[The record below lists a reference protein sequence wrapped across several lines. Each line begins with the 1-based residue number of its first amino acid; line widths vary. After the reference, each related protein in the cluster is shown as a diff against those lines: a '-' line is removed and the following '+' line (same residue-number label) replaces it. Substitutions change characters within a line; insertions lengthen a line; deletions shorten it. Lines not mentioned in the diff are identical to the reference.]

1 MVFEMSIQDFNDQ
14 TQDHMYPHHNGVV
27 DYREGSFIS
36 EEVKGYQEP
45 GVYHS
50 DSQVGTVFIRISVP
64 ELKLQKCL
72 QFELDETVWQAKH
85 RVLSSF
91 AKDLKDSIN
100 YGLYCPPMN
109 GRAGKF
115 LDEERLLREY
125 PLQGPIG
132 FLEFKY
138 KKRVYKMMHVN
149 VRKLK
154 QLHVKSNLRHFIDYI
169 RTCNIEKVNKMTNK
183 GLDPN
188 FHDSSSGET
197 PLCLAVSMN
206 KPKSREMII
215 SLAGGGAHLDFRNKK
230 GMTALHVAV
239 IAGNTEAIKTLLDLG
254 VSPNMKDS
262 RSLTPLYYTVCHCTG
277 PGCMEMLLQERAF
290 IGSQDE
296 QGWFEIHHAC
306 RQGLVQHLEHL
317 LFYGADMDVQNASG
331 NTALHVCALHNRE
344 SCLRVLLFRGAN
356 KEILNYSSQSPYESA
371 ILAGNS
377 VIAEIIEGHKDEDV
391 VTFRETPRFSTRR
404 RDSVASAA
412 MFALYRS
419 RSDPRINHILISPSS
434 STNSFSHLHNSQNM
448 DSYSGSR
455 GTDSPCSMSL
465 SSSSSG
471 PGFFGKGA
479 SASFPLR
486 RPMSVCQSHFP
497 DHNKPSCLSQFE
509 IIKSRLTPANSFR
522 SVQSR
527 DRLDFEFHKDFQRR
541 LSLQIEMRQKI
552 QKYQNLTVPKS
563 PGTAHWDTDQGSDS
577 QSTILSPSMESIN
590 SVRSH
595 SPSLST
601 FSSHSRN
608 LYSSSQ
614 TRNVYN
620 KSHSSGDNGKYARD
634 RSKSPNNFTGQ
645 SSVCTSDSTIYR
657 VISKPKRN
665 RMPWKNEGHVDVV
678 KQEEIYHNS
687 RIYSESYDKCRS
699 LPANKSQVSRQ
710 TSAPAGDSHSSYISA
725 DHCPPEATL
734 ELETDHIFVC
744 IERYVPRTPEEL
756 ALEKGDIVEVLGVG
770 EQGFWE
776 GRVNGNEGMFPSNYV
791 QEVKLRRKAGSL
803 GDLVSAARH
812 DMMLNRNTL
821 AAIVPN
827 FSEYAPR
834 SVVLQKGP
842 EGYGFVLR
850 GAKSQTHAT
859 GELDFRPT
867 AEFPALQYLDSVDPG
882 SRADRVG
889 LKTGDFIL
897 EINGENVVRASH
909 DRVVQLIR
917 HSGDTLA
924 LKVVTVKPLEKPDHW
939 LQHHNGTMTLPN
951 RGGPKR
957 QAPQP
962 PQRDPQTSLSVGKAQ
977 GKQYA
982 EGMAELDQL
991 DLALAEYE
999 KQSVHSAV
1007 SSDQKTA
1014 SIRSKHSAKRV
1025 SCVELDKI
1033 ENPDSK
1039 AATTKGKGKD
1049 YMSPSEIRI
1058 QKYHHKKGANLERSS
1073 STPSLVD
1080 KKTEAVYATPTV
1092 PSTEQ
1097 NDMGHRRSSSGAAI
1111 SHIYATPGER
1121 PRAPPPPPPAGT
1133 STSSPKRPAPAPPT
1147 RPQAEIISISTDRR
1161 KSSLT
1166 SMTDSVHS
1174 VEKPASEYESS
1185 FRPGISAQLST
1196 EPKISTLSLQ
1206 QVKLRSHNR
1215 NSSQVSVQSTDSGE
1229 SKRSEEKLGVTF
1241 AEDKVQ
1247 DQAHLFL
1254 QKHPNAQLLVTTNI
1268 HAKNKDRK
1276 MSEPEPDYD
1285 SDENDAKVK
1294 SKVTVISVGGGV
1306 ENSKKYTVKSDIPSG
1321 EGGMFIPPPP
1331 SEPAPKPPSQKPP
1344 SPLPKPAKQ
1353 DIDIKLSLS
1362 TEKKDMEQSI
1372 TKNVETSS
1380 VKSEETALSS
1390 STVKFSEPEPRNIPP
1405 APPAPPPP
1413 PPAPPA
1419 PPPPGVMA
1427 PEEKP
1432 KTPPP
1437 VFEKKPKNPVQGI
1450 PSKAIMDAVAQRKTR
1465 IEAEGMKISKGPNK
1479 EAPVKDGNDLRNRML
1494 DNTHSAILAAV
1505 AKRRA
1510 VLEEKDSEHTVA
1522 DEIENRLQ
1530 KTKKLQSAKYYF
1542 SSESIQKK
1550 DTEKTN
1556 KVGTKTETNAKEIT
1570 PTIVKPTTPTSISPI
1585 TTKPPSPVPSKKT
1598 KPPSPVPSKKT
1609 KPPSPVPSKKTKP
1622 PSPVPPRKISPSIP
1636 GAKTLPTATKT
1647 AKPTATKATE
1657 KTQTAPKPIYISSTK
1672 PPSPKLKKAPS
1683 PIPVQSRAPETSPDK
1698 AKATSHEKSST
1709 VGEGKGVEKDENED
1723 LLAKAEKVR
1732 QDWLQKKS
1740 SSTSL
1745 KSPRDVTRNPSKL
1758 NSPRRTTSKA
1768 GAKTDNLDTKESS
1781 APKMNGMTLPLNKE
1795 ENKSTSVQSKPSNSA
1810 KGLVQVQS
1818 AKSSDKSGITPMKTS
1833 KDSEVLLKTKNIRD
1847 RIANFEKGKPAVN
1860 GKSDSDSKIP
1870 VHGVT
1875 LDSSITDKSPALPPP
1890 PEFGDA
1896 VQLEIIPPPSGFNL
1910 TDNLE
1915 SPTYSSA
1922 FHHSDSSSVST
1933 LSTLSDDHMDNKTK
1947 HSYEDL
1953 IAPPPPGFD
1962 DNSEDSGVIPPP
1974 PDFGESK
1981 PAMKSNNKTYNKPFL
1996 SKPLSGWQCLDVLDW
2011 LDSIQ
2016 MAQYKK
2022 SFQQH
2027 CIDGKKLGGLQRN
2040 DYIQLGVTQVGHRM
2054 SMERAIK
2061 KASNII
2067 TGTHL

>member
-471 PGFFGKGA
+471 P
-479 SASFPLR
+479 
-486 RPMSVCQSHFP
+486 
-497 DHNKPSCLSQFE
+497 
-509 IIKSRLTPANSFR
+509 
-522 SVQSR
+522 
-527 DRLDFEFHKDFQRR
+527 
-541 LSLQIEMRQKI
+541 
-552 QKYQNLTVPKS
+552 
-563 PGTAHWDTDQGSDS
+563 
-577 QSTILSPSMESIN
+577 
-590 SVRSH
+590 
-595 SPSLST
+595 
-601 FSSHSRN
+601 
-608 LYSSSQ
+608 
-614 TRNVYN
+614 
-620 KSHSSGDNGKYARD
+620 
-634 RSKSPNNFTGQ
+634 
-645 SSVCTSDSTIYR
+645 
-657 VISKPKRN
+657 
-665 RMPWKNEGHVDVV
+665 
-678 KQEEIYHNS
+678 
-687 RIYSESYDKCRS
+687 
-699 LPANKSQVSRQ
+699 
-710 TSAPAGDSHSSYISA
+710 
-725 DHCPPEATL
+725 
-734 ELETDHIFVC
+734 
-744 IERYVPRTPEEL
+744 
-756 ALEKGDIVEVLGVG
+756 VLGVG

>member
-1 MVFEMSIQDFNDQ
+1 MVFEMSIQDFDDR
-14 TQDHMYPHHNGVV
+14 THDHMYPHQNGGV

-36 EEVKGYQEP
+36 DEVKGYQES

-72 QFELDETVWQAKH
+72 QFELDETVWQAKQ
-85 RVLSSF
+85 RILGSF

-154 QLHVKSNLRHFIDYI
+154 QLHVKSNLRHFIDYV
-169 RTCNIEKVNKMTNK
+169 RTCNIEKLNKMSNK

-188 FHDSSSGET
+188 FHDSSTGET
-197 PLCLAVSMN
+197 PLCLAASMN
-206 KPKSREMII
+206 KPKCRELII
-215 SLAGGGAHLDFRNKK
+215 CLAGGGAHLDFRNKK

-254 VSPNMKDS
+254 VSPNIKDS
-262 RSLTPLYYTVCHCTG
+262 RSLTPLYYTVCHCST

-356 KEILNYSSQSPYESA
+356 KEILNYSNQSPYESA
-371 ILAGNS
+371 ILAGNDA
-377 VIAEIIEGHKDEDV
+377 IAEIIEGHKNDDV
-391 VTFRETPRFSTRR
+391 VPFRETPRFSTRR

-412 MFALYRS
+412 MYALYRS
-419 RSDPRINHILISPSS
+419 RSDPRINQILISPSS
-434 STNSFSHLHNSQNM
+434 STQSFSHLHNSLTT

-471 PGFFGKGA
+471 P
-479 SASFPLR
+479 
-486 RPMSVCQSHFP
+486 
-497 DHNKPSCLSQFE
+497 
-509 IIKSRLTPANSFR
+509 
-522 SVQSR
+522 
-527 DRLDFEFHKDFQRR
+527 
-541 LSLQIEMRQKI
+541 
-552 QKYQNLTVPKS
+552 
-563 PGTAHWDTDQGSDS
+563 
-577 QSTILSPSMESIN
+577 
-590 SVRSH
+590 
-595 SPSLST
+595 
-601 FSSHSRN
+601 
-608 LYSSSQ
+608 
-614 TRNVYN
+614 
-620 KSHSSGDNGKYARD
+620 
-634 RSKSPNNFTGQ
+634 
-645 SSVCTSDSTIYR
+645 
-657 VISKPKRN
+657 
-665 RMPWKNEGHVDVV
+665 
-678 KQEEIYHNS
+678 
-687 RIYSESYDKCRS
+687 
-699 LPANKSQVSRQ
+699 
-710 TSAPAGDSHSSYISA
+710 
-725 DHCPPEATL
+725 
-734 ELETDHIFVC
+734 
-744 IERYVPRTPEEL
+744 
-756 ALEKGDIVEVLGVG
+756 VLGVG

-791 QEVKLRRKAGSL
+791 HEVKLRRKAGSL
-803 GDLVSAARH
+803 GDLVSASRH

-850 GAKSQTHAT
+850 GAKSQTQAT
-859 GELDFRPT
+859 GELDFRPS

-882 SRADRVG
+882 SRADRAG

-917 HSGDTLA
+917 QSGDTLA

-951 RGGPKR
+951 RGGARR

-977 GKQYA
+977 GKQFT
-982 EGMAELDQL
+982 EGMAELERTVQELNSSTEDQL
-991 DLALAEYE
+991 DIALAEYE
-999 KQSVHSAV
+999 RQTVQSVV

-1025 SCVELDKI
+1025 SCIELDKI

-1039 AATTKGKGKD
+1039 AATTKGKVKD

-1058 QKYHHKKGANLERSS
+1058 QKYHHKKAGGNLERSS

-1080 KKTEAVYATPTV
+1080 KKNEAVYATPTV

-1097 NDMGHRRSSSGAAI
+1097 NDIGHRRSSSGAAV

-1121 PRAPPPPPPAGT
+1121 PKAPPPPPPSGS
-1133 STSSPKRPAPAPPT
+1133 STPSPKRPAPAPPE
-1147 RPQAEIISISTDRR
+1147 RPHSEIISISTDRR
-1161 KSSLT
+1161 KSSL
-1166 SMTDSVHS
+1166 SSVTDSLLS
-1174 VEKPASEYESS
+1174 TEKPASEYESS
-1185 FRPGISAQLST
+1185 FRPGISAQLTT
-1196 EPKISTLSLQ
+1196 EPKMSTPSLQ
-1206 QVKLRSHNR
+1206 QAKLRSHNR
-1215 NSSQVSVQSTDSGE
+1215 NSSQVSVNSNDSGG
-1229 SKRSEEKLGVTF
+1229 SKRSDEKLGVTF
-1241 AEDKVQ
+1241 ADDKVQ
-1247 DQAHLFL
+1247 DHANLFL
-1254 QKHPNAQLLVTTNI
+1254 QKHPNAQLLVTADV

-1285 SDENDAKVK
+1285 SDENDDKVK
-1294 SKVTVISVGGGV
+1294 NKVTVISVGGGS
-1306 ENSKKYTVKSDIPSG
+1306 EGSKKYTVKSDIPSG
-1321 EGGMFIPPPP
+1321 GGGMVIPPPP
-1331 SEPAPKPPSQKPP
+1331 SEPAPKPPSHKPP

-1353 DIDIKLSLS
+1353 DTEIKVSFS
-1362 TEKKDMEQSI
+1362 TENKVIENFV
-1372 TKNVETSS
+1372 KNNETSA
-1380 VKSEETALSS
+1380 VKSEETVTFSS
-1390 STVKFSEPEPRNIPP
+1390 KTPEPEPLNAPP

-1419 PPPPGVMA
+1419 PGVSA
-1427 PEEKP
+1427 PVEKP

-1437 VFEKKPKNPVQGI
+1437 VSEKKPKPAVQGI
-1450 PSKAIMDAVAQRKTR
+1450 PSKDIMAAVAQRKTR
-1465 IEAEGMKISKGPNK
+1465 IESEGMKISTGPNK
-1479 EAPVKDGNDLRNRML
+1479 EAPVKDGKDLRNRMI

-1510 VLEEKDSEHTVA
+1510 LLEEKESDHSVA
-1522 DEIENRLQ
+1522 EEIENRLQ
-1530 KTKKLQSAKYYF
+1530 KTKKLQSAKYFF

-1550 DTEKTN
+1550 EAEKTN
-1556 KVGTKTETNAKEIT
+1556 KVETKTETSAKDIT
-1570 PTIVKPTTPTSISPI
+1570 PTIVKPTTPTSVSSK

-1598 KPPSPVPSKKT
+1598 KPPSP
-1609 KPPSPVPSKKTKP
+1609 SPA
-1622 PSPVPPRKISPSIP
+1622 RKISPPTP
-1636 GAKTLPTATKT
+1636 GAKTLPSATKT
-1647 AKPTATKATE
+1647 TAAPSTTKTVE
-1657 KTQTAPKPIYISSTK
+1657 KTQNAPKPIYSSSAK

-1683 PIPVQSRAPETSPDK
+1683 PIPVKSPVTETTPDKPK
-1698 AKATSHEKSST
+1698 AKAPATPTSSKKEK
-1709 VGEGKGVEKDENED
+1709 EEVEKDENED
-1723 LLAKAEKVR
+1723 LLAKAEKAR
-1732 QDWLQKKS
+1732 QDYLQKKS

-1758 NSPRRTTSKA
+1758 NSPRRTASKA
-1768 GAKTDNLDTKESS
+1768 GTKTESSETKKESS
-1781 APKMNGMTLPLNKE
+1781 SSTKITPKTNGMTLPLKNE
-1795 ENKSTSVQSKPSNSA
+1795 ESNGKSVPKNQANT
-1810 KGLVQVQS
+1810 
-1818 AKSSDKSGITPMKTS
+1818 AKSPVQIQSTKSQNRSGITPMKTS
-1833 KDSEVLLKTKNIRD
+1833 KDSDVLMKTKNIKD
-1847 RIANFEKGKPAVN
+1847 RIANFEKDKPLVN
-1860 GKSDSDSKIP
+1860 GKSDGNSKIP

-1875 LDSSITDKSPALPPP
+1875 VDSSLTDKSPALPPP

-1896 VQLEIIPPPSGFNL
+1896 LQLEIIPPPSGFNVND
-1910 TDNLE
+1910 TLE
-1915 SPTYSSA
+1915 SPTYTSA

-1933 LSTLSDDHMDNKTK
+1933 LSTLSDDHIDTKTK
-1947 HSYEDL
+1947 HFYEDL

-1962 DNSEDSGVIPPP
+1962 DNSEDTVPSVIPPP
-1974 PDFGESK
+1974 PDFGGNK
-1981 PAMKSNNKTYNKPFL
+1981 PAQKSNKTVNKPFL
-1996 SKPLSGWQCLDVLDW
+1996 SKPISNWQCLDVLDW
-2011 LDSIQ
+2011 LDSIE

-2027 CIDGKKLGGLQRN
+2027 CIDGKKLNGLQRN

-2054 SMERAIK
+2054 MMERAIK
-2061 KASNII
+2061 KASNIV

>member
-1 MVFEMSIQDFNDQ
+1 MVFEMSIQDFDDQ
-14 TQDHMYPHHNGVV
+14 TQDHLFPHRNGGV

-72 QFELDETVWQAKH
+72 QFELDETVWQAKQ
-85 RVLSSF
+85 RILGSF
-91 AKDLKDSIN
+91 AKDLKDAVN

-154 QLHVKSNLRHFIDYI
+154 QLHVKGNLRHFIDYVK
-169 RTCNIEKVNKMTNK
+169 TGNLEKVNKVTNK

-188 FHDSSSGET
+188 FHDSGTGET
-197 PLCLAVSMN
+197 PLCLAVSMC
-206 KPKSREMII
+206 KPKCRELII

-239 IAGNTEAIKTLLDLG
+239 VAGNLEAIKTLLDLG
-254 VSPNMKDS
+254 VSPNLKDS
-262 RSLTPLYYTVCHCTG
+262 RSLTPLYYTVSHCTS
-277 PGCMEMLLQERAF
+277 PSCVEMLLQERAF

-356 KEILNYSSQSPYESA
+356 KEILNYSNQSPYECA
-371 ILAGNS
+371 ILAGNNA
-377 VIAEIIEGHKDEDV
+377 IAEILEGHKDDDV
-391 VTFRETPRFSTRR
+391 VQFRETPRFSTRR

-412 MFALYRS
+412 MYALYRS

-434 STNSFSHLHNSQNM
+434 STQSFSHLHNSQTTT

-471 PGFFGKGA
+471 P
-479 SASFPLR
+479 
-486 RPMSVCQSHFP
+486 
-497 DHNKPSCLSQFE
+497 
-509 IIKSRLTPANSFR
+509 
-522 SVQSR
+522 
-527 DRLDFEFHKDFQRR
+527 
-541 LSLQIEMRQKI
+541 
-552 QKYQNLTVPKS
+552 
-563 PGTAHWDTDQGSDS
+563 
-577 QSTILSPSMESIN
+577 
-590 SVRSH
+590 
-595 SPSLST
+595 
-601 FSSHSRN
+601 
-608 LYSSSQ
+608 
-614 TRNVYN
+614 
-620 KSHSSGDNGKYARD
+620 
-634 RSKSPNNFTGQ
+634 
-645 SSVCTSDSTIYR
+645 
-657 VISKPKRN
+657 
-665 RMPWKNEGHVDVV
+665 
-678 KQEEIYHNS
+678 
-687 RIYSESYDKCRS
+687 
-699 LPANKSQVSRQ
+699 
-710 TSAPAGDSHSSYISA
+710 
-725 DHCPPEATL
+725 
-734 ELETDHIFVC
+734 
-744 IERYVPRTPEEL
+744 
-756 ALEKGDIVEVLGVG
+756 VLGVG

-776 GRVNGNEGMFPSNYV
+776 GRVNNNEGMFPSNFV

-803 GDLVSAARH
+803 GDLVSASRH

-850 GAKSQTHAT
+850 GAKSQTQAT
-859 GELDFRPT
+859 AELDFRPS

-882 SRADRVG
+882 SRADRAG

-917 HSGDTLA
+917 QAGDTLA
-924 LKVVTVKPLEKPDHW
+924 LKVVTVKPLEKPEHW

-951 RGGPKR
+951 RGGARR

-982 EGMAELDQL
+982 EGMAELEKTVQELNSSTEDQL

-999 KQSVHSAV
+999 KQTVQSVV
-1007 SSDQKTA
+1007 SSEQKTA

-1039 AATTKGKGKD
+1039 SATSKGKAKD

-1058 QKYHHKKGANLERSS
+1058 QKYHHQKKNGNLERSS

-1080 KKTEAVYATPTV
+1080 KKEAVYATPTV
-1092 PSTEQ
+1092 PPTEQ
-1097 NDMGHRRSSSGAAI
+1097 NDMGHRRSSSGAAV

-1121 PRAPPPPPPAGT
+1121 PRAPPPPPPANAMQ
-1133 STSSPKRPAPAPPT
+1133 SSPKRPAPAPP
-1147 RPQAEIISISTDRR
+1147 RPQSEIVSISTDRR
-1161 KSSLT
+1161 KSAS
-1166 SMTDSVHS
+1166 SITDSLPS
-1174 VEKPASEYESS
+1174 SDKPSSEYESS

-1196 EPKISTLSLQ
+1196 EPKISTPSLQ

-1215 NSSQVSVQSTDSGE
+1215 NSSQVSLQSNDSGG

-1241 AEDKVQ
+1241 ADDKIQ
-1247 DQAHLFL
+1247 DHANQFL
-1254 QKHPNAQLLVTTNI
+1254 QKHPNAQLLVTADV
-1268 HAKNKDRK
+1268 HAKNKDK
-1276 MSEPEPDYD
+1276 KVSEPEPDYD
-1285 SDENDAKVK
+1285 IDESDAKTN
-1294 SKVTVISVGGGV
+1294 KVTVISVGGGIDT
-1306 ENSKKYTVKSDIPSG
+1306 SKKFTVKSDIPSG
-1321 EGGMFIPPPP
+1321 GGGRIIPPPP
-1331 SEPAPKPPSQKPP
+1331 SEPAPKPPSHKPP
-1344 SPLPKPAKQ
+1344 SPLPKPVKQ
-1353 DIDIKLSLS
+1353 DVEVRYSPLSDKKLDVDSN
-1362 TEKKDMEQSI
+1362 M
-1372 TKNVETSS
+1372 KNFETSS
-1380 VKSEETALSS
+1380 VKSEEPLY
-1390 STVKFSEPEPRNIPP
+1390 STVTKSSEPEPPKAPP

-1419 PPPPGVMA
+1419 PGVSA
-1427 PEEKP
+1427 PVEKP

-1437 VFEKKPKNPVQGI
+1437 PVMEKKPKAAVQGI
-1450 PSKAIMDAVAQRKTR
+1450 PSKDIMEAVLLRKTR
-1465 IEAEGMKISKGPNK
+1465 IESEGMKISKGPNK

-1510 VLEEKDSEHTVA
+1510 LLEEKDSDHSVA
-1522 DEIENRLQ
+1522 EDIENRLQ
-1530 KTKKLQSAKYYF
+1530 KTKKLQSAKYFF
-1542 SSESIQKK
+1542 SSETIQKK
-1550 DTEKTN
+1550 DGEKTN
-1556 KVGTKTETNAKEIT
+1556 KIETKAENGPKEIT
-1570 PTIVKPTTPTSISPI
+1570 PTIVKPATPTTVSSR

-1598 KPPSPVPSKKT
+1598 KPPSPA
-1609 KPPSPVPSKKTKP
+1609 PV
-1622 PSPVPPRKISPSIP
+1622 RKISPPTP
-1636 GAKTLPTATKT
+1636 GAKTLPSATKSTT
-1647 AKPTATKATE
+1647 AGVARTVEKAHA
-1657 KTQTAPKPIYISSTK
+1657 APKPIYSSSAK

-1683 PIPVQSRAPETSPDK
+1683 PVPVKSPVAETASDK
-1698 AKATSHEKSST
+1698 PKETKSETLANTEKK
-1709 VGEGKGVEKDENED
+1709 ERDENED
-1723 LLAKAEKVR
+1723 LLAKAEKAR
-1732 QDWLQKKS
+1732 LDWLQKKS
-1740 SSTSL
+1740 STTSL
-1745 KSPRDVTRNPSKL
+1745 KSPRDVARNPSKL
-1758 NSPRRTTSKA
+1758 NSPRRTASKA
-1768 GAKTDNLDTKESS
+1768 GANTEGTNAKKETSSPTKSTPKT
-1781 APKMNGMTLPLNKE
+1781 NGMTLPLKTEPN
-1795 ENKSTSVQSKPSNSA
+1795 NTSVQPK
-1810 KGLVQVQS
+1810 
-1818 AKSSDKSGITPMKTS
+1818 AKSPVQIQPAKSTEKSGITPMKTTKES
-1833 KDSEVLLKTKNIRD
+1833 DLLLKNKNIRD
-1847 RIANFEKGKPAVN
+1847 RIANFEKGKPVVN
-1860 GKSDSDSKIP
+1860 GKSDPDSKIP

-1875 LDSSITDKSPALPPP
+1875 VDSSVTDKSPALPPP
-1890 PEFGDA
+1890 PEFGDS

-1910 TDNLE
+1910 SDNLE
-1915 SPTYSSA
+1915 SPTYNSA

-1933 LSTLSDDHMDNKTK
+1933 LSTLSDDHVDAKMK

-1953 IAPPPPGFD
+1953 IAPPPPGFG
-1962 DNSEDSGVIPPP
+1962 DNNEDSLPSVIPPP

-1981 PAMKSNNKTYNKPFL
+1981 AGVKSNQTVNKPFL
-1996 SKPLSGWQCLDVLDW
+1996 SKPLSSWQCLDVLDW

-2016 MAQYKK
+2016 MVQYKK

-2054 SMERAIK
+2054 TMERAIK

>member
-1 MVFEMSIQDFNDQ
+1 MVFEMSIQDFDDQ
-14 TQDHMYPHHNGVV
+14 TQDHLFPHHNGGV

-72 QFELDETVWQAKH
+72 QFELDETVWQAKQ
-85 RVLSSF
+85 RILGSF
-91 AKDLKDSIN
+91 AKDLKDAVN

-154 QLHVKSNLRHFIDYI
+154 QLHVKGNLRHFIDYVK
-169 RTCNIEKVNKMTNK
+169 TGNLEKVNKMTNK

-188 FHDSSSGET
+188 FHDSGTGES
-197 PLCLAVSMN
+197 PLSLAVSMC
-206 KPKSREMII
+206 KPKCRELII

-230 GMTALHVAV
+230 GMTPLHVAV
-239 IAGNTEAIKTLLDLG
+239 VAGNTEAIKTLLDLG
-254 VSPNMKDS
+254 VSPNLKDS
-262 RSLTPLYYTVCHCTG
+262 RSLTPLYYTVSHCTS
-277 PGCMEMLLQERAF
+277 PSCMEMLLQERAF

-356 KEILNYSSQSPYESA
+356 KEILNYSNQSPYECA
-371 ILAGNS
+371 ILAGNNA
-377 VIAEIIEGHKDEDV
+377 IAEILEGHKDDDV
-391 VTFRETPRFSTRR
+391 VQFRETPRFSTRR

-412 MFALYRS
+412 MYALYRS

-434 STNSFSHLHNSQNM
+434 STQSFSHLHNSHTTT

-497 DHNKPSCLSQFE
+497 DQNRPSLSQFE
-509 IIKSRLTPANSFR
+509 IIKRRLTPANSFR
-522 SVQSR
+522 SVRSR
-527 DRLDFEFHKDFQRR
+527 DQLEQELHRDLHRR
-541 LSLQIEMRQKI
+541 LSLQFEIRKRSQF
-552 QKYQNLTVPKS
+552 YQNLTVPHANRFQNRNS
-563 PGTAHWDTDQGSDS
+563 EEGTNS
-577 QSTILSPSMESIN
+577 QSTMLSPSMESIN
-590 SVRSH
+590 SVQSQT
-595 SPSLST
+595 PSLST
-601 FSSHSRN
+601 FSSHSGKTYGSC
-608 LYSSSQ
+608 LS
-614 TRNVYN
+614 V
-620 KSHSSGDNGKYARD
+620 GDNTLHKRD
-634 RSKSPNNFTGQ
+634 SSKSPNLPIRNT
-645 SSVCTSDSTIYR
+645 VCTSDSTIYK
-657 VISKPKRN
+657 VISKPKKHRTSI
-665 RMPWKNEGHVDVV
+665 KNQTQVETTRHDDG
-678 KQEEIYHNS
+678 YGNAN
-687 RIYSESYDKCRS
+687 IYSEISSKCKGPPS
-699 LPANKSQVSRQ
+699 NNKNPVGRQ
-710 TSAPAGDSHSSYISA
+710 TSAPAGETYISSYISA
-725 DHCPPEATL
+725 DYCPPEATL
-734 ELETDHIFVC
+734 ELEVDHIYVC
-744 IERYVPRTPEEL
+744 TERYLPRTPDEL

-776 GRVNGNEGMFPSNYV
+776 GRVNNNEGMFPSNFV

-803 GDLVSAARH
+803 GDLVSASRH
-812 DMMLNRNTL
+812 DMVLNRNTL

-850 GAKSQTHAT
+850 GAKSQTQAT
-859 GELDFRPT
+859 AVELDFRPS

-882 SRADRVG
+882 SRADRAG

-917 HSGDTLA
+917 QSGDTLA
-924 LKVVTVKPLEKPDHW
+924 LKVVTVKPLEKPEHW

-951 RGGPKR
+951 RGGARR

-999 KQSVHSAV
+999 KQTVQSVV
-1007 SSDQKTA
+1007 SSEQKTA

-1039 AATTKGKGKD
+1039 SATSKGKAKD

-1058 QKYHHKKGANLERSS
+1058 QKYHHQKKNGNLERSS

-1080 KKTEAVYATPTV
+1080 KKEAVYATPTV
-1092 PSTEQ
+1092 PTTEQ
-1097 NDMGHRRSSSGAAI
+1097 NDVGHRRSSSGAAV

-1121 PRAPPPPPPAGT
+1121 PRAPPPPPPANAT
-1133 STSSPKRPAPAPPT
+1133 QSSPKRPAPAPP
-1147 RPQAEIISISTDRR
+1147 RPQSEIVSISTDRR
-1161 KSSLT
+1161 KSAS
-1166 SMTDSVHS
+1166 SITDSLPS
-1174 VEKPASEYESS
+1174 SDRPSSEYESS

-1196 EPKISTLSLQ
+1196 EPKISTPSLQ

-1215 NSSQVSVQSTDSGE
+1215 NSSQVSLQSNDSGG

-1241 AEDKVQ
+1241 ADDKIQ
-1247 DQAHLFL
+1247 DHANQFL
-1254 QKHPNAQLLVTTNI
+1254 QKHPNAQLLVTADV

-1276 MSEPEPDYD
+1276 VSEPEPDYD
-1285 SDENDAKVK
+1285 SEESDAKTN
-1294 SKVTVISVGGGV
+1294 KVTVISVGGGIDT
-1306 ENSKKYTVKSDIPSG
+1306 SKKFTVKSDIPSG
-1321 EGGMFIPPPP
+1321 GGGRVIPPPP
-1331 SEPAPKPPSQKPP
+1331 SEPAPKPPSHKPP
-1344 SPLPKPAKQ
+1344 SPLPKPVKQ
-1353 DIDIKLSLS
+1353 DIEVRYSPLSD
-1362 TEKKDMEQSI
+1362 KKVVMDSNM
-1372 TKNVETSS
+1372 KNIETSS
-1380 VKSEETALSS
+1380 VESEEPVY
-1390 STVKFSEPEPRNIPP
+1390 STVKKSSELEPPKAPP

-1419 PPPPGVMA
+1419 PGVSA
-1427 PEEKP
+1427 PVEKP

-1437 VFEKKPKNPVQGI
+1437 PVMEKKPKAAVQGI
-1450 PSKAIMDAVAQRKTR
+1450 PSKDIMEAVLLRKTR
-1465 IEAEGMKISKGPNK
+1465 IESEGMKISKGPNK

-1510 VLEEKDSEHTVA
+1510 LLEEKDSDHSVA
-1522 DEIENRLQ
+1522 EEIENRLQ
-1530 KTKKLQSAKYYF
+1530 KTKKLQSAKYFF
-1542 SSESIQKK
+1542 SSETIQKK
-1550 DTEKTN
+1550 EGEKTN
-1556 KVGTKTETNAKEIT
+1556 KIETKAENGPKEIT
-1570 PTIVKPTTPTSISPI
+1570 PTIVKPAAPTTVSSK

-1598 KPPSPVPSKKT
+1598 KPPSPA
-1609 KPPSPVPSKKTKP
+1609 PV
-1622 PSPVPPRKISPSIP
+1622 RKISPPTP
-1636 GAKTLPTATKT
+1636 GAKTLPSATKSTTSAAYT
-1647 AKPTATKATE
+1647 AGVTRTVE
-1657 KTQTAPKPIYISSTK
+1657 KTQAAPKPIYSSSAK

-1683 PIPVQSRAPETSPDK
+1683 PVPVKSPEAETASDK
-1698 AKATSHEKSST
+1698 PKETKSETLANTENDDAKKER
-1709 VGEGKGVEKDENED
+1709 DENED
-1723 LLAKAEKVR
+1723 LLAKAEKAR
-1732 QDWLQKKS
+1732 LDWLQKKS
-1740 SSTSL
+1740 STTSL
-1745 KSPRDVTRNPSKL
+1745 KSPRDVARNPSKL
-1758 NSPRRTTSKA
+1758 NSPRRTASKA
-1768 GAKTDNLDTKESS
+1768 GANTEGTNAKKETSSPTKSTPKT
-1781 APKMNGMTLPLNKE
+1781 NGMTLPLKTEPN
-1795 ENKSTSVQSKPSNSA
+1795 NTSVQPK
-1810 KGLVQVQS
+1810 
-1818 AKSSDKSGITPMKTS
+1818 AKSPVQIQPAKPTEKSGITPMKTTKES
-1833 KDSEVLLKTKNIRD
+1833 DLLLKNKNIRD
-1847 RIANFEKGKPAVN
+1847 RIANFEKGKPVVN
-1860 GKSDSDSKIP
+1860 GKSDPDSKIP

-1875 LDSSITDKSPALPPP
+1875 VDSSVTDKSPAFPPP
-1890 PEFGDA
+1890 PEFGDS

-1910 TDNLE
+1910 SDNLE
-1915 SPTYSSA
+1915 SPTYNSA

-1933 LSTLSDDHMDNKTK
+1933 LSTLSDDHVDAKMK

-1953 IAPPPPGFD
+1953 IAPPPPGFG
-1962 DNSEDSGVIPPP
+1962 DNNEDSLPSVIPPP

-1981 PAMKSNNKTYNKPFL
+1981 PSVKSNQTVNKPFL
-1996 SKPLSGWQCLDVLDW
+1996 SKPLSSWQCLDVLDW
-2011 LDSIQ
+2011 LDNIQ

-2054 SMERAIK
+2054 TMERAIK

>member
-1 MVFEMSIQDFNDQ
+1 MVFEMSIQDFDDQ
-14 TQDHMYPHHNGVV
+14 TQDHLFPHRNGGV

-72 QFELDETVWQAKH
+72 QFELDETVWQAKQ
-85 RVLSSF
+85 RILGSF
-91 AKDLKDSIN
+91 AKDLKDAVN

-154 QLHVKSNLRHFIDYI
+154 QLHVKGNLRHFIDYVK
-169 RTCNIEKVNKMTNK
+169 TGNLEKVNKMTNK

-188 FHDSSSGET
+188 FHDSGTGET
-197 PLCLAVSMN
+197 PLCLAVSMC
-206 KPKSREMII
+206 KPKCRELII

-239 IAGNTEAIKTLLDLG
+239 VAGNLEAIKTLLDLG
-254 VSPNMKDS
+254 VSPNLKDS
-262 RSLTPLYYTVCHCTG
+262 RSLTPLYYTVSHCTS
-277 PGCMEMLLQERAF
+277 PSCVEMLLQERAF

-356 KEILNYSSQSPYESA
+356 KEILNYSNQSPYECA
-371 ILAGNS
+371 ILAGNNA
-377 VIAEIIEGHKDEDV
+377 IAEILEGHKDDDV
-391 VTFRETPRFSTRR
+391 VQFRETPRFSTRR

-412 MFALYRS
+412 MYALYRS

-434 STNSFSHLHNSQNM
+434 STQSFSHLHNSQTTT

-471 PGFFGKGA
+471 P
-479 SASFPLR
+479 
-486 RPMSVCQSHFP
+486 
-497 DHNKPSCLSQFE
+497 
-509 IIKSRLTPANSFR
+509 
-522 SVQSR
+522 
-527 DRLDFEFHKDFQRR
+527 
-541 LSLQIEMRQKI
+541 
-552 QKYQNLTVPKS
+552 
-563 PGTAHWDTDQGSDS
+563 
-577 QSTILSPSMESIN
+577 
-590 SVRSH
+590 
-595 SPSLST
+595 
-601 FSSHSRN
+601 
-608 LYSSSQ
+608 
-614 TRNVYN
+614 
-620 KSHSSGDNGKYARD
+620 
-634 RSKSPNNFTGQ
+634 
-645 SSVCTSDSTIYR
+645 
-657 VISKPKRN
+657 
-665 RMPWKNEGHVDVV
+665 
-678 KQEEIYHNS
+678 
-687 RIYSESYDKCRS
+687 
-699 LPANKSQVSRQ
+699 
-710 TSAPAGDSHSSYISA
+710 
-725 DHCPPEATL
+725 
-734 ELETDHIFVC
+734 
-744 IERYVPRTPEEL
+744 
-756 ALEKGDIVEVLGVG
+756 VLGVG

-776 GRVNGNEGMFPSNYV
+776 GRVNNNEGMFPSNFV

-803 GDLVSAARH
+803 GDLVSASRH

-850 GAKSQTHAT
+850 GAKSQTQAT
-859 GELDFRPT
+859 AELDFRPS
-867 AEFPALQYLDSVDPG
+867 AEFPALQYLDNVDPG
-882 SRADRVG
+882 SRADRAG

-917 HSGDTLA
+917 QAGDTLA
-924 LKVVTVKPLEKPDHW
+924 LKVVTVKPLEKPEHW

-951 RGGPKR
+951 RGGARR

-982 EGMAELDQL
+982 EGMAELEKTVQELNSSTEDQL

-999 KQSVHSAV
+999 KQTVQSVV
-1007 SSDQKTA
+1007 SSEQKTA

-1039 AATTKGKGKD
+1039 SATSKGKAKD

-1058 QKYHHKKGANLERSS
+1058 QKYHHQKKNGNLERSS

-1080 KKTEAVYATPTV
+1080 KKEAVYATPTV
-1092 PSTEQ
+1092 PPTEQ
-1097 NDMGHRRSSSGAAI
+1097 NDMGHRRSSSGAAV

-1121 PRAPPPPPPAGT
+1121 PRAPPPPPPANAMQ
-1133 STSSPKRPAPAPPT
+1133 SSPKRPAPAPP
-1147 RPQAEIISISTDRR
+1147 RPQSEIVSISTDRR
-1161 KSSLT
+1161 KSAS
-1166 SMTDSVHS
+1166 SITDSLPS
-1174 VEKPASEYESS
+1174 SDKPSSEYESS

-1196 EPKISTLSLQ
+1196 EPKISTPSLQ

-1215 NSSQVSVQSTDSGE
+1215 NSSQVSLQSNDSGG

-1241 AEDKVQ
+1241 ADDKIQ
-1247 DQAHLFL
+1247 DHANQFL
-1254 QKHPNAQLLVTTNI
+1254 QKHPNAQLLVTADV
-1268 HAKNKDRK
+1268 HAKNKDK
-1276 MSEPEPDYD
+1276 KVSEPEPDYD
-1285 SDENDAKVK
+1285 IDESDAKTN
-1294 SKVTVISVGGGV
+1294 KVTVISVGGGIDT
-1306 ENSKKYTVKSDIPSG
+1306 SKKFTVKSDIPSG
-1321 EGGMFIPPPP
+1321 GGGRIIPPPP
-1331 SEPAPKPPSQKPP
+1331 SEPAPKPPSHKPP
-1344 SPLPKPAKQ
+1344 SPLPKPVKQ
-1353 DIDIKLSLS
+1353 DVELRYSPLSDKKLDVDSN
-1362 TEKKDMEQSI
+1362 M
-1372 TKNVETSS
+1372 KNFETSS
-1380 VKSEETALSS
+1380 VKSEEPLY
-1390 STVKFSEPEPRNIPP
+1390 STVTKSSEPEPPKAPP

-1419 PPPPGVMA
+1419 PGVSA
-1427 PEEKP
+1427 PVEKP

-1437 VFEKKPKNPVQGI
+1437 PVMEKKPKAAVQGI
-1450 PSKAIMDAVAQRKTR
+1450 PSKDIMEAVLLRKTR
-1465 IEAEGMKISKGPNK
+1465 IESEGMKISKGPNK

-1510 VLEEKDSEHTVA
+1510 LLEEKDSDHSVA
-1522 DEIENRLQ
+1522 EDIENRLQ
-1530 KTKKLQSAKYYF
+1530 KTKKLQSAKYFF
-1542 SSESIQKK
+1542 SSETIQKK
-1550 DTEKTN
+1550 DGEKTN
-1556 KVGTKTETNAKEIT
+1556 KIETKAENGPKEIT
-1570 PTIVKPTTPTSISPI
+1570 PTIVKPATPTTVSSR

-1598 KPPSPVPSKKT
+1598 KPPSPA
-1609 KPPSPVPSKKTKP
+1609 PV
-1622 PSPVPPRKISPSIP
+1622 RKISPPTP
-1636 GAKTLPTATKT
+1636 GAKTLPSATKSTTSAAST
-1647 AKPTATKATE
+1647 AGVARTVEKAHA
-1657 KTQTAPKPIYISSTK
+1657 APKPIYSSSAK

-1683 PIPVQSRAPETSPDK
+1683 PVPVKSPVAETASDK
-1698 AKATSHEKSST
+1698 PKETKSETLANTEKK
-1709 VGEGKGVEKDENED
+1709 ERDENED
-1723 LLAKAEKVR
+1723 LLAKAEKAR
-1732 QDWLQKKS
+1732 LDWLQKKS
-1740 SSTSL
+1740 STTSL
-1745 KSPRDVTRNPSKL
+1745 KSPRDVARNPSKL
-1758 NSPRRTTSKA
+1758 NSPRRTASKA
-1768 GAKTDNLDTKESS
+1768 GANTEGTNAKKETSSPTKSTPKT
-1781 APKMNGMTLPLNKE
+1781 NGMTLPLKTEPN
-1795 ENKSTSVQSKPSNSA
+1795 NTSVQPK
-1810 KGLVQVQS
+1810 
-1818 AKSSDKSGITPMKTS
+1818 AKSPVQIQPAKSTEKSGITPMKTTKES
-1833 KDSEVLLKTKNIRD
+1833 DLLLKNKNIRD
-1847 RIANFEKGKPAVN
+1847 RIANFEKGKPVVN
-1860 GKSDSDSKIP
+1860 GKSDPDSKIP

-1875 LDSSITDKSPALPPP
+1875 VDSSVTDKSPALPPP
-1890 PEFGDA
+1890 PEFGDS

-1910 TDNLE
+1910 SDNLE
-1915 SPTYSSA
+1915 SPTYNSA

-1933 LSTLSDDHMDNKTK
+1933 LSTLSDDHVDAKMK

-1953 IAPPPPGFD
+1953 IAPPPPGFG
-1962 DNSEDSGVIPPP
+1962 DNNEDSLPSVIPPP

-1981 PAMKSNNKTYNKPFL
+1981 AGVKSNQTVNKPFL
-1996 SKPLSGWQCLDVLDW
+1996 SKPLSSWQCLDVLDW

-2054 SMERAIK
+2054 TMERAIK

>member
-1 MVFEMSIQDFNDQ
+1 MVFEMSIQDFDDR
-14 TQDHMYPHHNGVV
+14 THDHMYPHQNGGV

-36 EEVKGYQEP
+36 DEVKGYQES

-72 QFELDETVWQAKH
+72 QFELDETVWQAKQ
-85 RVLSSF
+85 RILGSF

-154 QLHVKSNLRHFIDYI
+154 QLHVKSNLRHFIDYV
-169 RTCNIEKVNKMTNK
+169 RTCNIEKLNKISNK

-188 FHDSSSGET
+188 FHDSSTGET
-197 PLCLAVSMN
+197 PLCLAASMN
-206 KPKSREMII
+206 KPKCRELII
-215 SLAGGGAHLDFRNKK
+215 CLAGGGAHLDFRNKK

-254 VSPNMKDS
+254 VSPNIKDS
-262 RSLTPLYYTVCHCTG
+262 RSLTPLYYTVCHCSS

-344 SCLRVLLFRGAN
+344 SCLRVLLFRGAS
-356 KEILNYSSQSPYESA
+356 KEILNYSNQSPYESA
-371 ILAGNS
+371 ILAGNDAL
-377 VIAEIIEGHKDEDV
+377 AEIIEGHKNEDV
-391 VTFRETPRFSTRR
+391 VPFRETPRFSTRR

-412 MFALYRS
+412 MYALYRS
-419 RSDPRINHILISPSS
+419 RSDPRINQILISPSS
-434 STNSFSHLHNSQNM
+434 STQSFSHLHNSM
-448 DSYSGSR
+448 TTDSYSGSR

-471 PGFFGKGA
+471 P
-479 SASFPLR
+479 
-486 RPMSVCQSHFP
+486 
-497 DHNKPSCLSQFE
+497 
-509 IIKSRLTPANSFR
+509 
-522 SVQSR
+522 
-527 DRLDFEFHKDFQRR
+527 
-541 LSLQIEMRQKI
+541 
-552 QKYQNLTVPKS
+552 
-563 PGTAHWDTDQGSDS
+563 
-577 QSTILSPSMESIN
+577 
-590 SVRSH
+590 
-595 SPSLST
+595 
-601 FSSHSRN
+601 
-608 LYSSSQ
+608 
-614 TRNVYN
+614 
-620 KSHSSGDNGKYARD
+620 
-634 RSKSPNNFTGQ
+634 
-645 SSVCTSDSTIYR
+645 
-657 VISKPKRN
+657 
-665 RMPWKNEGHVDVV
+665 
-678 KQEEIYHNS
+678 
-687 RIYSESYDKCRS
+687 
-699 LPANKSQVSRQ
+699 
-710 TSAPAGDSHSSYISA
+710 
-725 DHCPPEATL
+725 
-734 ELETDHIFVC
+734 
-744 IERYVPRTPEEL
+744 
-756 ALEKGDIVEVLGVG
+756 VLGVG

-791 QEVKLRRKAGSL
+791 HEVKLRRKAGSL
-803 GDLVSAARH
+803 GDLVSASRH

-850 GAKSQTHAT
+850 GAKSQTQAT
-859 GELDFRPT
+859 GELDFRPS

-882 SRADRVG
+882 SRADRAG

-917 HSGDTLA
+917 QSGDTLA

-951 RGGPKR
+951 RGGTRR

-977 GKQYA
+977 GKQFT
-982 EGMAELDQL
+982 EGMAELERTVQELNSSTEDQL

-999 KQSVHSAV
+999 RQTVQSVV

-1039 AATTKGKGKD
+1039 AATTKGKVKD

-1058 QKYHHKKGANLERSS
+1058 QKYHHKKAGGNLERSS

-1080 KKTEAVYATPTV
+1080 KKNEAVYATPTV

-1097 NDMGHRRSSSGAAI
+1097 NDIGHRRSSSGAAI

-1121 PRAPPPPPPAGT
+1121 PKAPPPPPPSGS
-1133 STSSPKRPAPAPPT
+1133 STPSPKRPAPAPPE
-1147 RPQAEIISISTDRR
+1147 RPQSEIISISTDRR
-1161 KSSLT
+1161 KSSL
-1166 SMTDSVHS
+1166 SSVTDSLLS
-1174 VEKPASEYESS
+1174 TEKPASEYESS
-1185 FRPGISAQLST
+1185 FRPGISAQLTT
-1196 EPKISTLSLQ
+1196 EPKMSTPSLQ
-1206 QVKLRSHNR
+1206 QAKLRSHNR
-1215 NSSQVSVQSTDSGE
+1215 NSSQVSVNSNDSGG

-1241 AEDKVQ
+1241 ADDKVQ
-1247 DQAHLFL
+1247 DHANLFL
-1254 QKHPNAQLLVTTNI
+1254 QKHPNAQLLVTADV

-1285 SDENDAKVK
+1285 SDENDDKVK
-1294 SKVTVISVGGGV
+1294 SKVTVISVGGGS
-1306 ENSKKYTVKSDIPSG
+1306 EGSKKYTVKSDIPSG
-1321 EGGMFIPPPP
+1321 GGGMVIPPPP
-1331 SEPAPKPPSQKPP
+1331 SEPAPKPPGHKPP

-1353 DIDIKLSLS
+1353 DTDIKISFS
-1362 TEKKDMEQSI
+1362 TEKKVIEENFV
-1372 TKNVETSS
+1372 KNNETSS
-1380 VKSEETALSS
+1380 VKSEETVSFSS
-1390 STVKFSEPEPRNIPP
+1390 KTPEPEPLNVPP

-1413 PPAPPA
+1413 PPPPPA
-1419 PPPPGVMA
+1419 PDVSA
-1427 PEEKP
+1427 HVEKP

-1437 VFEKKPKNPVQGI
+1437 VSEKKPKSVVQGI
-1450 PSKAIMDAVAQRKTR
+1450 PSKDIMAAVAQRKTR
-1465 IEAEGMKISKGPNK
+1465 IESEGLKISTGPNK
-1479 EAPVKDGNDLRNRML
+1479 EAPVKDGKDLRNRMI

-1510 VLEEKDSEHTVA
+1510 LLEEKESDHSVA
-1522 DEIENRLQ
+1522 EEIENRLQ
-1530 KTKKLQSAKYYF
+1530 KTKKLQSAKYFF

-1550 DTEKTN
+1550 EAEKLN
-1556 KVGTKTETNAKEIT
+1556 KVETKTETSAKEIT
-1570 PTIVKPTTPTSISPI
+1570 PTIVKPTTPTAVSPK

-1598 KPPSPVPSKKT
+1598 KPPSP
-1609 KPPSPVPSKKTKP
+1609 SPV
-1622 PSPVPPRKISPSIP
+1622 RKISPPTP
-1636 GAKTLPTATKT
+1636 GAKTLPSATKT
-1647 AKPTATKATE
+1647 TTAPNPTKTVE
-1657 KTQTAPKPIYISSTK
+1657 KTQNAPKPIYSSSAK

-1683 PIPVQSRAPETSPDK
+1683 PVPIKSPAPETTPDKPK
-1698 AKATSHEKSST
+1698 AKAPATPSSPQ
-1709 VGEGKGVEKDENED
+1709 KDKKDVEKDENED
-1723 LLAKAEKVR
+1723 LLAKAEKAR

-1740 SSTSL
+1740 SSSSL
-1745 KSPRDVTRNPSKL
+1745 RSPRDVTRNPSKL
-1758 NSPRRTTSKA
+1758 NSPRRTASKA
-1768 GAKTDNLDTKESS
+1768 GTKTENSETKKESPS
-1781 APKMNGMTLPLNKE
+1781 STKTTPKTNGMTLPLKNE
-1795 ENKSTSVQSKPSNSA
+1795 ESNGTSVQNN
-1810 KGLVQVQS
+1810 QTNT
-1818 AKSSDKSGITPMKTS
+1818 AKSSLQIHSTKSPNKSGITPMKTA
-1833 KDSEVLLKTKNIRD
+1833 KDSDVLMKTRNIKD
-1847 RIANFEKGKPAVN
+1847 RIANFEKEKPLVN
-1860 GKSDSDSKIP
+1860 GKSDGNSKIP

-1875 LDSSITDKSPALPPP
+1875 VDSSLTDKSPALPPP

-1896 VQLEIIPPPSGFNL
+1896 LQLEIIPPPSGFNVND
-1910 TDNLE
+1910 TLE
-1915 SPTYSSA
+1915 SPTYNSA

-1933 LSTLSDDHMDNKTK
+1933 LSTLSDDHIDSKTK

-1962 DNSEDSGVIPPP
+1962 DNSEDTVPSVIPPP
-1974 PDFGESK
+1974 PDFGGNK
-1981 PAMKSNNKTYNKPFL
+1981 PAQKSNKTVNKPFL
-1996 SKPLSGWQCLDVLDW
+1996 SKPLSNWQCLDVLDW
-2011 LDSIQ
+2011 LDSIE

-2027 CIDGKKLGGLQRN
+2027 CIDGKKLNGLQRN

-2054 SMERAIK
+2054 MMERAIK
-2061 KASNII
+2061 KASNIV

>member
-1 MVFEMSIQDFNDQ
+1 MVFEMSIQDFDDR
-14 TQDHMYPHHNGVV
+14 THDHMYPHQNGGV

-36 EEVKGYQEP
+36 DEVKGYQES

-72 QFELDETVWQAKH
+72 QFELDETVWQAKQ
-85 RVLSSF
+85 RILGSF

-154 QLHVKSNLRHFIDYI
+154 QLHVKSNLRHFIDYV
-169 RTCNIEKVNKMTNK
+169 RTCNIEKLNKMSNK

-188 FHDSSSGET
+188 FHDSSTGET
-197 PLCLAVSMN
+197 PLCLAASMN
-206 KPKSREMII
+206 KPKCRELII
-215 SLAGGGAHLDFRNKK
+215 CLAGGGAHLDFRNKK

-254 VSPNMKDS
+254 VSPNIKDS
-262 RSLTPLYYTVCHCTG
+262 RSLTPLYYTVCHCST

-356 KEILNYSSQSPYESA
+356 KEILNYSNQSPYESA
-371 ILAGNS
+371 ILAGNDA
-377 VIAEIIEGHKDEDV
+377 IAEIIEGHKNDDV
-391 VTFRETPRFSTRR
+391 VPFRETPRFSTRR

-412 MFALYRS
+412 MYALYRS
-419 RSDPRINHILISPSS
+419 RSDPRINQILISPSS
-434 STNSFSHLHNSQNM
+434 STQSFSHLHNSLTT

-471 PGFFGKGA
+471 PGFFGKRA

-486 RPMSVCQSHFP
+486 RPKSVCQSHFP
-497 DHNKPSCLSQFE
+497 DHNRPSFQSQFE
-509 IIKSRLTPANSFR
+509 IIKKRLTPANSFR
-522 SVQSR
+522 SLQSR
-527 DRLDFEFHKDFQRR
+527 DRLDIEFHKDLQRR
-541 LSLQIEMRQKI
+541 LSLQFELRKRTQY
-552 QKYQNLTVPKS
+552 YQNLTVPRS
-563 PGTAHWDTDQGSDS
+563 HMTRSRSSDQGSDS
-577 QSTILSPSMESIN
+577 LSTILSPSMESID
-590 SVRSH
+590 SVRSQ
-595 SPSLST
+595 SPRLST
-601 FSSHSRN
+601 FSSHSGN
-608 LYSSSQ
+608 VYSSSQ
-614 TRNVYN
+614 SVEDSRNC
-620 KSHSSGDNGKYARD
+620 ARD
-634 RSKSPNNFTGQ
+634 HYKSQNTVPVRN
-645 SSVCTSDSTIYR
+645 SVCTSDCAIYS
-657 VISKPKRN
+657 VISKPKKH
-665 RMPWKNEGHVDVV
+665 RMPIKNQGRGNVC
-678 KQEEIYHNS
+678 KQEEIYSNS
-687 RIYSESYDKCRS
+687 RLSSQYQDKCKS
-699 LPANKSQVSRQ
+699 LPSKDKVSRQ
-710 TSAPAGDSHSSYISA
+710 RSAPAGDIYSFISA
-725 DHCPPEATL
+725 NHCPPEAKL

-744 IERYVPRTPEEL
+744 IERYVPRTPDEL

-791 QEVKLRRKAGSL
+791 HEVKLRRKAGSL
-803 GDLVSAARH
+803 GDLVSASRH

-850 GAKSQTHAT
+850 GAKSQTQAT
-859 GELDFRPT
+859 GELDFRPS

-882 SRADRVG
+882 SRADRAG

-917 HSGDTLA
+917 QSGDTLA

-951 RGGPKR
+951 RGGARR

-977 GKQYA
+977 GKQFT
-982 EGMAELDQL
+982 EGMAELERTVQELNSSTEDQL
-991 DLALAEYE
+991 DIALAEYE
-999 KQSVHSAV
+999 RQTVQSVV

-1025 SCVELDKI
+1025 SCIELDKI

-1039 AATTKGKGKD
+1039 AATTKGKVKD

-1058 QKYHHKKGANLERSS
+1058 QKYHHKKAGGNLERSS

-1080 KKTEAVYATPTV
+1080 KKNEAVYATPTV

-1097 NDMGHRRSSSGAAI
+1097 NDIGHRRSSSGAAV

-1121 PRAPPPPPPAGT
+1121 PKAPPPPPPSGS
-1133 STSSPKRPAPAPPT
+1133 STPSPKRPAPAPPE
-1147 RPQAEIISISTDRR
+1147 RPHSEIISISTDRR
-1161 KSSLT
+1161 KSSL
-1166 SMTDSVHS
+1166 SSVTDSLLS
-1174 VEKPASEYESS
+1174 TEKPASEYESS
-1185 FRPGISAQLST
+1185 FRPGISAQLTT
-1196 EPKISTLSLQ
+1196 EPKMSTPSLQ
-1206 QVKLRSHNR
+1206 QAKLRSHNR
-1215 NSSQVSVQSTDSGE
+1215 NSSQVSVNSNDSGG
-1229 SKRSEEKLGVTF
+1229 SKRSDEKLGVTF
-1241 AEDKVQ
+1241 ADDKVQ
-1247 DQAHLFL
+1247 DHANLFL
-1254 QKHPNAQLLVTTNI
+1254 QKHPNAQLLVTADV

-1285 SDENDAKVK
+1285 SDENDDKVK
-1294 SKVTVISVGGGV
+1294 NKVTVISVGGGS
-1306 ENSKKYTVKSDIPSG
+1306 EGSKKYTVKSDIPSG
-1321 EGGMFIPPPP
+1321 GGGMVIPPPP
-1331 SEPAPKPPSQKPP
+1331 SEPAPKPPSHKPP

-1353 DIDIKLSLS
+1353 DTEIKVSFS
-1362 TEKKDMEQSI
+1362 TENKVIENFV
-1372 TKNVETSS
+1372 KNNETSA
-1380 VKSEETALSS
+1380 VKSEETVTFSS
-1390 STVKFSEPEPRNIPP
+1390 KTPEPEPLNAPP

-1419 PPPPGVMA
+1419 PGVSA
-1427 PEEKP
+1427 PVEKP

-1437 VFEKKPKNPVQGI
+1437 VSEKKPKPAVQGI
-1450 PSKAIMDAVAQRKTR
+1450 PSKDIMAAVAQRKTR
-1465 IEAEGMKISKGPNK
+1465 IESEGMKISTGPNK
-1479 EAPVKDGNDLRNRML
+1479 EAPVKDGKDLRNRMI

-1510 VLEEKDSEHTVA
+1510 LLEEKESDHSVA
-1522 DEIENRLQ
+1522 EEIENRLQ
-1530 KTKKLQSAKYYF
+1530 KTKKLQSAKYFF

-1550 DTEKTN
+1550 EAEKTN
-1556 KVGTKTETNAKEIT
+1556 KVETKTETSAKDIT
-1570 PTIVKPTTPTSISPI
+1570 PTIVKPTTPTSVSSK

-1598 KPPSPVPSKKT
+1598 KPPSP
-1609 KPPSPVPSKKTKP
+1609 SPA
-1622 PSPVPPRKISPSIP
+1622 RKISPPTP
-1636 GAKTLPTATKT
+1636 GAKTLPSATKT
-1647 AKPTATKATE
+1647 TAAPSTTKTVE
-1657 KTQTAPKPIYISSTK
+1657 KTQNAPKPIYSSSAK

-1683 PIPVQSRAPETSPDK
+1683 PIPVKSPVTETTPDKPK
-1698 AKATSHEKSST
+1698 AKAPATPTSSKKEK
-1709 VGEGKGVEKDENED
+1709 EEVEKDENED
-1723 LLAKAEKVR
+1723 LLAKAEKAR
-1732 QDWLQKKS
+1732 QDYLQKKS

-1758 NSPRRTTSKA
+1758 NSPRRTASKA
-1768 GAKTDNLDTKESS
+1768 GTKTESSETKKESS
-1781 APKMNGMTLPLNKE
+1781 SSTKITPKTNGMTLPLKNE
-1795 ENKSTSVQSKPSNSA
+1795 ESNGKSVPKNQANT
-1810 KGLVQVQS
+1810 
-1818 AKSSDKSGITPMKTS
+1818 AKSPVQIQSTKSQNRSGITPMKTS
-1833 KDSEVLLKTKNIRD
+1833 KDSDVLMKTKNIKD
-1847 RIANFEKGKPAVN
+1847 RIANFEKDKPLVN
-1860 GKSDSDSKIP
+1860 GKSDGNSKIP

-1875 LDSSITDKSPALPPP
+1875 VDSSLTDKSPALPPP

-1896 VQLEIIPPPSGFNL
+1896 LQLEIIPPPSGFNVND
-1910 TDNLE
+1910 TLE
-1915 SPTYSSA
+1915 SPTYTSA

-1933 LSTLSDDHMDNKTK
+1933 LSTLSDDHIDTKTK
-1947 HSYEDL
+1947 HFYEDL

-1962 DNSEDSGVIPPP
+1962 DNSEDTVPSVIPPP
-1974 PDFGESK
+1974 PDFGGNK
-1981 PAMKSNNKTYNKPFL
+1981 PAQKSNKTVNKPFL
-1996 SKPLSGWQCLDVLDW
+1996 SKPISNWQCLDVLDW
-2011 LDSIQ
+2011 LDSIE

-2027 CIDGKKLGGLQRN
+2027 CIDGKKLNGLQRN

-2054 SMERAIK
+2054 MMERAIK
-2061 KASNII
+2061 KASNIV

>member
-1 MVFEMSIQDFNDQ
+1 MVFEMSIQDFHDQ
-14 TQDHMYPHHNGVV
+14 PHDHMYPHHNGGGGGL

-36 EEVKGYQEP
+36 EEVKGYQES

-72 QFELDETVWQAKH
+72 QFELDETVWQAKQ
-85 RVLSSF
+85 RILGSF

-154 QLHVKSNLRHFIDYI
+154 QLHVKGNLRHFIDYVK
-169 RTCNIEKVNKMTNK
+169 TCNLEKVNKMTNK

-188 FHDSSSGET
+188 FHDSSTGET
-197 PLCLAVSMN
+197 PLCLAVSLC
-206 KPKSREMII
+206 KPKCRELII

-230 GMTALHVAV
+230 GQTALHVAV
-239 IAGNTEAIKTLLDLG
+239 VAGNTEALKTLLDLG

-262 RSLTPLYYTVCHCTG
+262 RSLTPLYYTVSHCTS
-277 PGCMEMLLQERAF
+277 PTCMEMLLQERAF
-290 IGSQDE
+290 IGAQDE

-356 KEILNYSSQSPYESA
+356 KEILNYSNQSPYESA
-371 ILAGNS
+371 ILAGNET
-377 VIAEIIEGHKDEDV
+377 IAEILEGHKDDDV
-391 VTFRETPRFSTRR
+391 VQFRETPRFSTRR

-412 MFALYRS
+412 MYALYRS

-434 STNSFSHLHNSQNM
+434 STQSFSHLHNSQTTT

-486 RPMSVCQSHFP
+486 RPMSVCQSQFP
-497 DHNKPSCLSQFE
+497 VKNRTSLSQFE
-509 IIKSRLTPANSFR
+509 IMKKRLTPANSFR
-522 SVQSR
+522 SVRSR
-527 DRLDFEFHKDFQRR
+527 DQLEHELHKDLQRR
-541 LSLQIEMRQKI
+541 LSLQFEIRKRSQF
-552 QKYQNLTVPKS
+552 YQSLMVPDAHHGRKS
-563 PGTAHWDTDQGSDS
+563 PSYEQGSDTHS
-577 QSTILSPSMESIN
+577 AKLSPSMESIN
-590 SVRSH
+590 SVESQT
-595 SPSLST
+595 LST
-601 FSSHSRN
+601 FSSHSVN
-608 LYSSSQ
+608 AYGSCPSVGENTAQ
-614 TRNVYN
+614 
-620 KSHSSGDNGKYARD
+620 GKD
-634 RSKSPNNFTGQ
+634 CIKSPNLHPVRN
-645 SSVCTSDSTIYR
+645 SVCTSDSTIYQ
-657 VISKPKRN
+657 VISKPKKHRTSL
-665 RMPWKNEGHVDVV
+665 KNQTRYSEVC
-678 KQEEIYHNS
+678 KKEEVRVNS
-687 RIYSESYDKCRS
+687 NIYSEVSDRYKS
-699 LPANKSQVSRQ
+699 LPNRNLVGRQ
-710 TSAPAGDSHSSYISA
+710 TSAPGGYVYPPYISA
-725 DHCPPEATL
+725 NHCPPEATL
-734 ELETDHIFVC
+734 ELEADHIYVC
-744 IERYVPRTPEEL
+744 IERYIPCTPDEL

-776 GRVNGNEGMFPSNYV
+776 GRVNNNEGMFPSNFV

-803 GDLVSAARH
+803 GDLVSATRH
-812 DMMLNRNTL
+812 DMLLNRNTL

-827 FSEYAPR
+827 YSEYAPR

-850 GAKSQTHAT
+850 GAKSQTQSAA
-859 GELDFRPT
+859 ELDFRPS

-882 SRADRVG
+882 SRADRAG

-917 HSGDTLA
+917 QSGDTLA
-924 LKVVTVKPLEKPDHW
+924 LKVVTVKPLDKPDHW

-951 RGGPKR
+951 RGGAPRR

-999 KQSVHSAV
+999 KQTMQSVV
-1007 SSDQKTA
+1007 SSEQKTA

-1025 SCVELDKI
+1025 SCIELDKI

-1039 AATTKGKGKD
+1039 AATSKGKGKD
-1049 YMSPSEIRI
+1049 YMSPSEMRI
-1058 QKYHHKKGANLERSS
+1058 QKYHHKKNGNLERSS

-1080 KKTEAVYATPTV
+1080 KKNEAVYATPTV
-1092 PSTEQ
+1092 PPSEQ

-1121 PRAPPPPPPAGT
+1121 PRAPPPPPPAN
-1133 STSSPKRPAPAPPT
+1133 SANVSPKRQAPAPP
-1147 RPQAEIISISTDRR
+1147 RPQSEIISISTDRR
-1161 KSSLT
+1161 KSSLG
-1166 SMTDSVHS
+1166 SVTDSLQS
-1174 VEKPASEYESS
+1174 NDKPASEYESS

-1196 EPKISTLSLQ
+1196 EPKISTPSLQ
-1206 QVKLRSHNR
+1206 QAKLRSHNR
-1215 NSSQVSVQSTDSGE
+1215 NSSQVSVQSSDSGG
-1229 SKRSEEKLGVTF
+1229 SKRSEEKLAVTF
-1241 AEDKVQ
+1241 ADDKIH
-1247 DQAHLFL
+1247 DQANQFL
-1254 QKHPNAQLLVTTNI
+1254 QKYPNAHLVVTADV
-1268 HAKNKDRK
+1268 HGKKDKK

-1285 SDENDAKVK
+1285 IDEMESKAN
-1294 SKVTVISVGGGV
+1294 KVTVISVGGGV
-1306 ENSKKYTVKSDIPSG
+1306 DTSKKFTVKSDIPSG
-1321 EGGMFIPPPP
+1321 NGGMVIPPPP
-1331 SEPAPKPPSQKPP
+1331 SEPAPKPPSHKPP

-1353 DIDIKLSLS
+1353 SVDVRASPSAD
-1362 TEKKDMEQSI
+1362 KK
-1372 TKNVETSS
+1372 V
-1380 VKSEETALSS
+1380 VEETTIKNFETLSVESEDALYA
-1390 STVKFSEPEPRNIPP
+1390 TVSKPSKAEPPKAPP

-1419 PPPPGVMA
+1419 PGMSGPL
-1427 PEEKP
+1427 EKP

-1437 VFEKKPKNPVQGI
+1437 PVAEKKPKNPVQGI
-1450 PSKAIMDAVAQRKTR
+1450 PSKDIMEAVLQRKTR
-1465 IEAEGMKISKGPNK
+1465 IESEGMKISTGPQK

-1510 VLEEKDSEHTVA
+1510 LLEEKDSEHSVA
-1522 DEIENRLQ
+1522 EEIENRLQ

-1542 SSESIQKK
+1542 SSETIQKK
-1550 DTEKTN
+1550 EAEKTN
-1556 KVGTKTETNAKEIT
+1556 KAELKTENGPKEIT
-1570 PTIVKPTTPTSISPI
+1570 PTIVKPTTPTSVSNK
-1585 TTKPPSPVPSKKT
+1585 TMKPPSPVPSKKN
-1598 KPPSPVPSKKT
+1598 KPPSPA
-1609 KPPSPVPSKKTKP
+1609 PV
-1622 PSPVPPRKISPSIP
+1622 RKISPPAP
-1636 GAKTLPTATKT
+1636 GAKTLPSATKT
-1647 AKPTATKATE
+1647 TATTAGVSKILDKSQA
-1657 KTQTAPKPIYISSTK
+1657 APKPIYSSSAK
-1672 PPSPKLKKAPS
+1672 PPSPKMKKTPS
-1683 PIPVQSRAPETSPDK
+1683 PVPVKSPVSESAPDKPREAKSETSV
-1698 AKATSHEKSST
+1698 AKE
-1709 VGEGKGVEKDENED
+1709 GEMKEKDENED
-1723 LLAKAEKVR
+1723 LLAKAR
-1732 QDWLQKKS
+1732 ARLDWLQKKS
-1740 SSTSL
+1740 STTSL
-1745 KSPRDVTRNPSKL
+1745 KSPRDVSRNPSKV
-1758 NSPRRTTSKA
+1758 NSPRRTASKA
-1768 GAKTDNLDTKESS
+1768 GAKTESS
-1781 APKMNGMTLPLNKE
+1781 PARSVPKTNGMTLPLKAE
-1795 ENKSTSVQSKPSNSA
+1795 PEGTSVQSKSGNSA
-1810 KGLVQVQS
+1810 KSPVQIQS
-1818 AKSSDKSGITPMKTS
+1818 TKLADKSGITPMKTS
-1833 KDSEVLLKTKNIRD
+1833 KDSELLKNKNIKD
-1847 RIANFEKGKPAVN
+1847 RIANFEKGKPVVN
-1860 GKSDSDSKIP
+1860 GKLEPDSKIP

-1875 LDSSITDKSPALPPP
+1875 VDSSVTDKSPALPPP
-1890 PEFGDA
+1890 PEFGDS

-1910 TDNLE
+1910 SDNLE
-1915 SPTYSSA
+1915 SPTYNSA
-1922 FHHSDSSSVST
+1922 FHHQSDSSSVST
-1933 LSTLSDDHMDNKTK
+1933 LSTLSDDHVDGKTK
-1947 HSYEDL
+1947 HSYEEL

-1962 DNSEDSGVIPPP
+1962 DNSEDTTPSFIPPP
-1974 PDFGESK
+1974 PDFGENK
-1981 PAMKSNNKTYNKPFL
+1981 TAVKSNNNNKTVNKPFL
-1996 SKPLSGWQCLDVLDW
+1996 SKPLSSWQCLDVLDW

-2027 CIDGKKLGGLQRN
+2027 CIDGKKLSGLQRN

-2054 SMERAIK
+2054 TMERGIK

>member
-1 MVFEMSIQDFNDQ
+1 MVFEMSIQDFHDQ
-14 TQDHMYPHHNGVV
+14 PHDHMYPHHNGGGGGL

-72 QFELDETVWQAKH
+72 QFELDETVWQAKQ
-85 RVLSSF
+85 RILGSF

-154 QLHVKSNLRHFIDYI
+154 QLHVKGNLRHFIDYVK
-169 RTCNIEKVNKMTNK
+169 TCNLEKVNKMTNK

-188 FHDSSSGET
+188 FHDSSTGET
-197 PLCLAVSMN
+197 PLCLAVSLC
-206 KPKSREMII
+206 KPKCRELII

-230 GMTALHVAV
+230 GQTALHVAV
-239 IAGNTEAIKTLLDLG
+239 VAGNTEALKTLLDLG

-262 RSLTPLYYTVCHCTG
+262 RSLTPLYYTVSHCTS
-277 PGCMEMLLQERAF
+277 PTCMEMLLQERAF
-290 IGSQDE
+290 IGAQDE

-356 KEILNYSSQSPYESA
+356 KEILNYSNQSPYESA
-371 ILAGNS
+371 ILAGNET
-377 VIAEIIEGHKDEDV
+377 IAEILEGHKDDDV
-391 VTFRETPRFSTRR
+391 VQFRETPRFSTRR

-412 MFALYRS
+412 MYALYRS

-434 STNSFSHLHNSQNM
+434 STQSFSHLHNSQTTT

-471 PGFFGKGA
+471 P
-479 SASFPLR
+479 
-486 RPMSVCQSHFP
+486 
-497 DHNKPSCLSQFE
+497 
-509 IIKSRLTPANSFR
+509 
-522 SVQSR
+522 
-527 DRLDFEFHKDFQRR
+527 
-541 LSLQIEMRQKI
+541 
-552 QKYQNLTVPKS
+552 
-563 PGTAHWDTDQGSDS
+563 
-577 QSTILSPSMESIN
+577 
-590 SVRSH
+590 
-595 SPSLST
+595 
-601 FSSHSRN
+601 
-608 LYSSSQ
+608 
-614 TRNVYN
+614 
-620 KSHSSGDNGKYARD
+620 
-634 RSKSPNNFTGQ
+634 
-645 SSVCTSDSTIYR
+645 
-657 VISKPKRN
+657 
-665 RMPWKNEGHVDVV
+665 
-678 KQEEIYHNS
+678 
-687 RIYSESYDKCRS
+687 
-699 LPANKSQVSRQ
+699 
-710 TSAPAGDSHSSYISA
+710 
-725 DHCPPEATL
+725 
-734 ELETDHIFVC
+734 
-744 IERYVPRTPEEL
+744 
-756 ALEKGDIVEVLGVG
+756 VLGVG

-776 GRVNGNEGMFPSNYV
+776 GRVNNNEGMFPSNFV

-803 GDLVSAARH
+803 GDLVSATRH
-812 DMMLNRNTL
+812 DMLLNRNTL

-827 FSEYAPR
+827 YSEYAPR

-850 GAKSQTHAT
+850 GAKSQTQSAA
-859 GELDFRPT
+859 ELDFRPS

-882 SRADRVG
+882 SRADRAG

-917 HSGDTLA
+917 QSGDTLA
-924 LKVVTVKPLEKPDHW
+924 LKVVTVKPLDKPDHW

-951 RGGPKR
+951 RGGAPRR

-982 EGMAELDQL
+982 EGMAELERTVQELNSSTEDQL

-999 KQSVHSAV
+999 KQTMQSVV
-1007 SSDQKTA
+1007 SSEQKTA

-1025 SCVELDKI
+1025 SCIELDKI

-1039 AATTKGKGKD
+1039 AATSKGKGKD
-1049 YMSPSEIRI
+1049 YMSPSEMRI
-1058 QKYHHKKGANLERSS
+1058 QKYHHKKNGNLERSS

-1080 KKTEAVYATPTV
+1080 KKNEAVYATPTV
-1092 PSTEQ
+1092 PPSEQ

-1121 PRAPPPPPPAGT
+1121 PRAPPPPPPAN
-1133 STSSPKRPAPAPPT
+1133 SANVSPKRQAPAPP
-1147 RPQAEIISISTDRR
+1147 RPPSEIISISTDRR
-1161 KSSLT
+1161 KSSLG
-1166 SMTDSVHS
+1166 SVTDSLQS
-1174 VEKPASEYESS
+1174 NDKPASEYESS

-1196 EPKISTLSLQ
+1196 EPKISTPSLQ
-1206 QVKLRSHNR
+1206 QAKLRSHNR
-1215 NSSQVSVQSTDSGE
+1215 NSSQVSVQSSDSGG
-1229 SKRSEEKLGVTF
+1229 SKRSEEKLAVTF
-1241 AEDKVQ
+1241 ADDKIH
-1247 DQAHLFL
+1247 DQANQFL
-1254 QKHPNAQLLVTTNI
+1254 QKYPNAHLVVTADV
-1268 HAKNKDRK
+1268 HGKKDKK

-1285 SDENDAKVK
+1285 IDEMESKAN
-1294 SKVTVISVGGGV
+1294 KVTVISVGGGV
-1306 ENSKKYTVKSDIPSG
+1306 DTSKKFTVKSDIPSG
-1321 EGGMFIPPPP
+1321 NGGMVIPPPP
-1331 SEPAPKPPSQKPP
+1331 SEPAPKPPSHKPP

-1353 DIDIKLSLS
+1353 SVDVRASPSAD
-1362 TEKKDMEQSI
+1362 KK
-1372 TKNVETSS
+1372 V
-1380 VKSEETALSS
+1380 VEETTIKNFETLSVESEDALYA
-1390 STVKFSEPEPRNIPP
+1390 TVSKPSKAEPPKAPP

-1419 PPPPGVMA
+1419 PGMSGPL
-1427 PEEKP
+1427 EKP

-1437 VFEKKPKNPVQGI
+1437 PVAEKKPKNPVQGI
-1450 PSKAIMDAVAQRKTR
+1450 PSKDIMEAVLQRKTR
-1465 IEAEGMKISKGPNK
+1465 IESEGMKISTGPQK

-1510 VLEEKDSEHTVA
+1510 LLEEKDSEHSVA
-1522 DEIENRLQ
+1522 EEIENRLQ

-1542 SSESIQKK
+1542 SSETIQKK
-1550 DTEKTN
+1550 EAEKTN
-1556 KVGTKTETNAKEIT
+1556 KAELKTENGPKEIT
-1570 PTIVKPTTPTSISPI
+1570 PTIVKPTTPTSVSNK
-1585 TTKPPSPVPSKKT
+1585 TTKPPSPVPSKKN
-1598 KPPSPVPSKKT
+1598 KPPSPA
-1609 KPPSPVPSKKTKP
+1609 PV
-1622 PSPVPPRKISPSIP
+1622 RKINPPAP
-1636 GAKTLPTATKT
+1636 GAKTLPSATKT
-1647 AKPTATKATE
+1647 TAATAGVS
-1657 KTQTAPKPIYISSTK
+1657 KILDKSQAAPKPIYSSSAK
-1672 PPSPKLKKAPS
+1672 PPSPKMKKAPS
-1683 PIPVQSRAPETSPDK
+1683 PVPVKSPVSESAPDKPREAKSETSV
-1698 AKATSHEKSST
+1698 AKE
-1709 VGEGKGVEKDENED
+1709 GEMKEKDENED
-1723 LLAKAEKVR
+1723 LLAKAR
-1732 QDWLQKKS
+1732 ARLDWLQKKS
-1740 SSTSL
+1740 STTSL
-1745 KSPRDVTRNPSKL
+1745 KSPRDVSRNPSKV
-1758 NSPRRTTSKA
+1758 NSPRRTASKA
-1768 GAKTDNLDTKESS
+1768 GSKTESS
-1781 APKMNGMTLPLNKE
+1781 PARSVPKTNGMTLPLKAE
-1795 ENKSTSVQSKPSNSA
+1795 PEGTSVQSKSGNSA
-1810 KGLVQVQS
+1810 KSPVQIQS
-1818 AKSSDKSGITPMKTS
+1818 TKLADKSGITPMKTS
-1833 KDSEVLLKTKNIRD
+1833 KDSELLKNKNIKD
-1847 RIANFEKGKPAVN
+1847 RIANFEKGKPVVN
-1860 GKSDSDSKIP
+1860 GKSEPDSKIP

-1875 LDSSITDKSPALPPP
+1875 VDSSVTDKSPALPPP
-1890 PEFGDA
+1890 PEFGDS

-1910 TDNLE
+1910 SDNLE
-1915 SPTYSSA
+1915 SPTYNSA
-1922 FHHSDSSSVST
+1922 FHHQSDSSSVST
-1933 LSTLSDDHMDNKTK
+1933 LSTLSDDHVDGKTK
-1947 HSYEDL
+1947 HSYEEL

-1962 DNSEDSGVIPPP
+1962 DNSEDTTPSFIPPP
-1974 PDFGESK
+1974 PDFGENK
-1981 PAMKSNNKTYNKPFL
+1981 TAVKSNNNNKTVNKPFL
-1996 SKPLSGWQCLDVLDW
+1996 SKPLSSWQCLDVLDW

-2054 SMERAIK
+2054 TMERGIK

>member
-1 MVFEMSIQDFNDQ
+1 MVFEMSIQDFDDQ
-14 TQDHMYPHHNGVV
+14 TQDHLFPHRNGGV

-72 QFELDETVWQAKH
+72 QFELDETVWQAKQ
-85 RVLSSF
+85 RILGSF
-91 AKDLKDSIN
+91 AKDLKDAVN

-154 QLHVKSNLRHFIDYI
+154 QLHVKGNLRHFIDYVK
-169 RTCNIEKVNKMTNK
+169 TGNLEKVNKMTNK

-188 FHDSSSGET
+188 FHDSGTGET
-197 PLCLAVSMN
+197 PLCLAVSMC
-206 KPKSREMII
+206 KPKCRELII

-239 IAGNTEAIKTLLDLG
+239 VAGNLEAIKTLLDLG
-254 VSPNMKDS
+254 VSPNLKDS
-262 RSLTPLYYTVCHCTG
+262 RSLTPLYYTVSHCTS
-277 PGCMEMLLQERAF
+277 PSCVEMLLQERAF

-356 KEILNYSSQSPYESA
+356 KEILNYSNQSPYECA
-371 ILAGNS
+371 ILAGNNA
-377 VIAEIIEGHKDEDV
+377 IAEILEGHKDDDV
-391 VTFRETPRFSTRR
+391 VQFRETPRFSTRR

-412 MFALYRS
+412 MYALYRS

-434 STNSFSHLHNSQNM
+434 STQSFSHLHNSQTTT

-471 PGFFGKGA
+471 P
-479 SASFPLR
+479 
-486 RPMSVCQSHFP
+486 
-497 DHNKPSCLSQFE
+497 
-509 IIKSRLTPANSFR
+509 
-522 SVQSR
+522 
-527 DRLDFEFHKDFQRR
+527 
-541 LSLQIEMRQKI
+541 
-552 QKYQNLTVPKS
+552 
-563 PGTAHWDTDQGSDS
+563 
-577 QSTILSPSMESIN
+577 
-590 SVRSH
+590 
-595 SPSLST
+595 
-601 FSSHSRN
+601 
-608 LYSSSQ
+608 
-614 TRNVYN
+614 
-620 KSHSSGDNGKYARD
+620 
-634 RSKSPNNFTGQ
+634 
-645 SSVCTSDSTIYR
+645 
-657 VISKPKRN
+657 
-665 RMPWKNEGHVDVV
+665 
-678 KQEEIYHNS
+678 
-687 RIYSESYDKCRS
+687 
-699 LPANKSQVSRQ
+699 
-710 TSAPAGDSHSSYISA
+710 
-725 DHCPPEATL
+725 
-734 ELETDHIFVC
+734 
-744 IERYVPRTPEEL
+744 
-756 ALEKGDIVEVLGVG
+756 VLGVG

-776 GRVNGNEGMFPSNYV
+776 GRVNNNEGMFPSNFV

-803 GDLVSAARH
+803 GDLVSASRH

-850 GAKSQTHAT
+850 GAKSQTQAT
-859 GELDFRPT
+859 AELDFRPS

-882 SRADRVG
+882 SRADRAG

-917 HSGDTLA
+917 QAGDTLA
-924 LKVVTVKPLEKPDHW
+924 LKVVTVKPLEKPEHW

-951 RGGPKR
+951 RGGARR

-982 EGMAELDQL
+982 EGMAELEKTVQELNSSTEDQL

-999 KQSVHSAV
+999 KQTVQSVV
-1007 SSDQKTA
+1007 SSEQKTA

-1039 AATTKGKGKD
+1039 SATSKGKAKD

-1058 QKYHHKKGANLERSS
+1058 QKYHHQKKNGNLERSS

-1080 KKTEAVYATPTV
+1080 KKEAVYATPTV
-1092 PSTEQ
+1092 PPTEQ
-1097 NDMGHRRSSSGAAI
+1097 NDMGHRRSSSGAAV

-1121 PRAPPPPPPAGT
+1121 PRAPPPPPPANAMQ
-1133 STSSPKRPAPAPPT
+1133 SSPKRPAPAPP
-1147 RPQAEIISISTDRR
+1147 RPQSEIVSISTDRR
-1161 KSSLT
+1161 KSAS
-1166 SMTDSVHS
+1166 SITDSLPS
-1174 VEKPASEYESS
+1174 SDKPSSEYESS

-1196 EPKISTLSLQ
+1196 EPKISTPSLQ

-1215 NSSQVSVQSTDSGE
+1215 NSSQVSLQSNDSGG

-1241 AEDKVQ
+1241 ADDKIQ
-1247 DQAHLFL
+1247 DHANQFL
-1254 QKHPNAQLLVTTNI
+1254 QKHPNAQLLVTADV
-1268 HAKNKDRK
+1268 HAKNKDK
-1276 MSEPEPDYD
+1276 KVSEPEPDYD
-1285 SDENDAKVK
+1285 IDESDAKTN
-1294 SKVTVISVGGGV
+1294 KVTVISVGGGIDT
-1306 ENSKKYTVKSDIPSG
+1306 SKKFTVKSDIPSG
-1321 EGGMFIPPPP
+1321 GGGRIIPPPP
-1331 SEPAPKPPSQKPP
+1331 SEPAPKPPSHKPP
-1344 SPLPKPAKQ
+1344 SPLPKPVKQ
-1353 DIDIKLSLS
+1353 DVEVRYSPLSDKKLDVDSN
-1362 TEKKDMEQSI
+1362 M
-1372 TKNVETSS
+1372 KNFETSS
-1380 VKSEETALSS
+1380 VKSEEPLY
-1390 STVKFSEPEPRNIPP
+1390 STVNKSSEPEPPKAPP

-1419 PPPPGVMA
+1419 PGVSA
-1427 PEEKP
+1427 PVEKP

-1437 VFEKKPKNPVQGI
+1437 PVMEKKPKAAVQGI
-1450 PSKAIMDAVAQRKTR
+1450 PSKDIMEAVLLRKTR
-1465 IEAEGMKISKGPNK
+1465 IESEGMKISKGPNK

-1510 VLEEKDSEHTVA
+1510 LLEEKDSDHSVA
-1522 DEIENRLQ
+1522 EDIENRLQ
-1530 KTKKLQSAKYYF
+1530 KTKKLQSAKYFF
-1542 SSESIQKK
+1542 SSETIQKK
-1550 DTEKTN
+1550 DGEKTN
-1556 KVGTKTETNAKEIT
+1556 KIETKAENGPKEIT
-1570 PTIVKPTTPTSISPI
+1570 PTIVKPATPTTVSSR

-1598 KPPSPVPSKKT
+1598 KPPSPA
-1609 KPPSPVPSKKTKP
+1609 PV
-1622 PSPVPPRKISPSIP
+1622 RKISPPTP
-1636 GAKTLPTATKT
+1636 GAKTLPSATKSTTSAAST
-1647 AKPTATKATE
+1647 AGVARTVEKAHA
-1657 KTQTAPKPIYISSTK
+1657 APKPIYSSSAK

-1683 PIPVQSRAPETSPDK
+1683 PVPVKSPVAETASDK
-1698 AKATSHEKSST
+1698 PKETKSETLANTEKK
-1709 VGEGKGVEKDENED
+1709 ERDENED
-1723 LLAKAEKVR
+1723 LLAKAEKAR
-1732 QDWLQKKS
+1732 LDWLQKKS
-1740 SSTSL
+1740 STTSL
-1745 KSPRDVTRNPSKL
+1745 KSPRDVARNPSKL
-1758 NSPRRTTSKA
+1758 NSPRRTASKA
-1768 GAKTDNLDTKESS
+1768 GANTEGTSAKKETSSPTKSTPKT
-1781 APKMNGMTLPLNKE
+1781 NGMTLPLKTEPN
-1795 ENKSTSVQSKPSNSA
+1795 NTSVQPK
-1810 KGLVQVQS
+1810 
-1818 AKSSDKSGITPMKTS
+1818 AKSPVQIQPAKSTEKSGITPMKTTKES
-1833 KDSEVLLKTKNIRD
+1833 DLLLKNKNIRD
-1847 RIANFEKGKPAVN
+1847 RIANFEKGKPVVN
-1860 GKSDSDSKIP
+1860 GKSDPDSKIP

-1875 LDSSITDKSPALPPP
+1875 VDSSVTDKSPALPPP
-1890 PEFGDA
+1890 PEFGDS

-1910 TDNLE
+1910 SDNLE
-1915 SPTYSSA
+1915 SPTYNSA

-1933 LSTLSDDHMDNKTK
+1933 LSTLSDDHVDAKMK

-1953 IAPPPPGFD
+1953 IAPPPPGFG
-1962 DNSEDSGVIPPP
+1962 DNNEDSLPSVIPPP

-1981 PAMKSNNKTYNKPFL
+1981 AGVKSNQTVNKPFL
-1996 SKPLSGWQCLDVLDW
+1996 SKPLSSWQCLDVLDW

-2016 MAQYKK
+2016 MVQYKK

-2054 SMERAIK
+2054 TMERAIK